1 MTQEFL
7 QDAVVEDLQDLFKGY
22 RLKNSLGVE
31 REINIF
37 PYDTPIREGD
47 DEAVDQE
54 APPEPYIVVRVPGG
68 NIQDETAPH
77 VVEVILIACVCD
89 RDKNRQGY
97 RDAMHIINEIMH
109 HYITKRLVGGRYMV
123 QYPFK
128 WVVPDDD
135 THPYYYAAV
144 SMNIEATAVT
154 MEEPET

>member
-54 APPEPYIVVRVPGG
+54 APPESGPPEPQAAGEDTKKEG
-68 NIQDETAPH
+68 PEAP
-77 VVEVILIACVCD
+77 
-89 RDKNRQGY
+89 K
-97 RDAMHIINEIMH
+97 
-109 HYITKRLVGGRYMV
+109 
-123 QYPFK
+123 P
-128 WVVPDDD
+128 
-135 THPYYYAAV
+135 AAL
-144 SMNIEATAVT
+144 
-154 MEEPET
+154 EEK

>member
-7 QDAVVEDLQDLFKGY
+7 MDVLVDDLKELFKGY

-31 REINIF
+31 REINVF

-47 DEAVDQE
+47 DEAADLE
-54 APPEPYIVVRVPGG
+54 APPEPYIVVRLPDG
-68 NIQDETAPH
+68 NIVDETAPH
-77 VVEVILIACVCD
+77 VVEVILIVCVND
-89 RDKNRQGY
+89 RDPNRQGY
-97 RDAMHIINEIMH
+97 RDALHIINEIMR
-109 HYITKRLVGGRYMV
+109 HYITKRRVGKRYMI

-135 THPYYYAAV
+135 THPQYYAAM
-144 SMNIEATAVT
+144 SMNIEAPAVT

>member
-7 QDAVVEDLQDLFKGY
+7 QDAVVEDLQDLFKDY

-31 REINIF
+31 RAINIF
-37 PYDTPIREGD
+37 SYDTPIREGD

-97 RDAMHIINEIMH
+97 RDAMHIINEAIH
-109 HYITKRLVGGRYMV
+109 HYITHRRVGKKYV
-123 QYPFK
+123 AQYPFK
-128 WVVPDDD
+128 WTVPDDD
-135 THPYYYAAV
+135 THPYYFAAM
-144 SMNIEATAVT
+144 SINFEATAVT

>member
-7 QDAVVEDLQDLFKGY
+7 QDTMVEDLRDLFKDY
-22 RLKNSLGVE
+22 PLKNSLGVE
-31 REINIF
+31 RAINVF

-47 DEAVDQE
+47 DEAEDKE
-54 APPEPYIVVRVPGG
+54 APPEPYIVVRVPSG

-77 VVEVILIACVCD
+77 VVEVILIACVYD
-89 RDKNRQGY
+89 RDPNRQGY
-97 RDAMHIINEIMH
+97 RDALHIINEAIH
-109 HYITKRLVGGRYMV
+109 HYITNRTVGNRYMI

-135 THPYYYAAV
+135 NHPYYYAAM
-144 SMNIEATAVT
+144 SMNVEIPAVT

>member
-7 QDAVVEDLQDLFKGY
+7 QDAVVEDLRALFKGY

-47 DEAVDQE
+47 DEAE
-54 APPEPYIVVRVPGG
+54 APEEPPEPYIVVRLPAGG
-68 NIQDETAPH
+68 IQDETAPH

-89 RDKNRQGY
+89 RDPNRQGY

-144 SMNIEATAVT
+144 SINIEATAVT

>member
-7 QDAVVEDLQDLFKGY
+7 QDAVVEDLQDLFKDY

-31 REINIF
+31 RAINIF
-37 PYDTPIREGD
+37 SYDTPIREGD

-54 APPEPYIVVRVPGG
+54 APPEPHIVVRVPGG

>member
-7 QDAVVEDLQDLFKGY
+7 EDVLVEDLRELFKGY

-31 REINIF
+31 REINVF
-37 PYDTPIREGD
+37 PFDTPIREGD
-47 DEAVDQE
+47 DEAEDRE
-54 APPEPYIVVRVPGG
+54 APPEPYIVVRVPNG
-68 NIQDETAPH
+68 NIQDENSPH
-77 VVEVILIACVCD
+77 VVEAILIACVCD

>member
-31 REINIF
+31 RAINIF

-54 APPEPYIVVRVPGG
+54 APPEPYIVVRVP
-68 NIQDETAPH
+68 
-77 VVEVILIACVCD
+77 D